1 MECYKIINDFYI
13 INILIL
19 ILKIMRWLVK
29 YLLKILKKKML
40 LLLESFILVN
50 DWYYKV
56 GKFIVNVCNEWCIYI
71 IL

>member
-29 YLLKILKKKML
+29 YLLKILKKNV
-40 LLLESFILVN
+40 IV
-50 DWYYKV
+50 V
-56 GKFIVNVCNEWCIYI
+56 RKFYI
-71 IL
+71 SK